1 MWTTVVSLV
10 LTNKYVRA
18 LAIFVGGAAALGL
31 AGLAFWTWL
40 AFHDASVARE
50 ARQGYVTQV
59 QLEAIQAKLDEA
71 ERQKAAVTTALTEYR
86 QQAAEAI
93 QARNQA
99 NAKLEEAI
107 AADKSDGCTWTADD
121 LDWLRKH

>member
-1 MWTTVVSLV
+1 MWTTVISLV
-10 LTNKYVRA
+10 MTNKYVRA

-31 AGLAFWTWL
+31 AGLAFWAWL
-40 AFHDASVARE
+40 AMHDASVARE

-59 QLEAIQAKLDEA
+59 MLEAVQAKLDEA
-71 ERQKAAVTTALTEYR
+71 ERQKQGYITALGEYR
-86 QQAAEAI
+86 TRADNAI
-93 QARNQA
+93 QARDQA

-121 LDWLRKH
+121 LEWLRNN

>member
-1 MWTTVVSLV
+1 MGGLILKII

-18 LAIFVGGAAALGL
+18 LAIFVGGAVALGL
-31 AGLAFWTWL
+31 AILAFWTWL

-59 QLEAIQAKLDEA
+59 MLEAVQAKLDEA
-71 ERQKAAVTTALTEYR
+71 ERQKQAATTALDEYR
-86 QQAAEAI
+86 IRAADAM
-93 QARNQA
+93 QARDQA

-121 LDWLRKH
+121 LEWLRNH

>member
-1 MWTTVVSLV
+1 MWTTVVTLIM
-10 LTNKYVRA
+10 TNKYVRA

-31 AGLAFWTWL
+31 AGLAFWAWL

-59 QLEAIQAKLDEA
+59 TLDAIQARLDEA
-71 ERQKAAVTTALTEYR
+71 ERQKQAAATALDEYR
-86 QQAAEAI
+86 LRAADAI
-93 QARNQA
+93 QARDQA

>member
-31 AGLAFWTWL
+31 AGLAFWAWL

-71 ERQKAAVTTALTEYR
+71 ERQKTAVTTALTEYR

>member
-1 MWTTVVSLV
+1 MGGLILKII

-18 LAIFVGGAAALGL
+18 LAIFAGGAAALGL
-31 AGLAFWTWL
+31 AILAFWTWL
-40 AFHDASVARE
+40 SFHDASVARD

-59 QLEAIQAKLDEA
+59 MLEAIQAKLDEA
-71 ERQKAAVTTALTEYR
+71 ERQKTAVTTALTEYR